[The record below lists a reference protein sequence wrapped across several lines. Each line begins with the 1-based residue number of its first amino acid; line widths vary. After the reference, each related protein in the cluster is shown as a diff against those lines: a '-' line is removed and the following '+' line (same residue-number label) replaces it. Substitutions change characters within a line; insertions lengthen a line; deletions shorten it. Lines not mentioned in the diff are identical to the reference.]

1 MSNNAQGGRGGRA
14 GTNQPTQ
21 AGRFKPKRKVQSKST
36 TTTVARA
43 PTPITPGRSVS
54 GRIAPGRG
62 RRNGGGDRASQRGG
76 RDGRGGRGRGRGRG
90 RFVAPKGKVFFTGED
105 VEDKNNADKNRDINA
120 QMAEPSKEN
129 TGIILM
135 PGGSSLPSVK
145 RGSTD
150 SYGNN
155 AQDRIVA
162 ASLSRQGEGDEEIVG
177 ELESSIGSGNRKK
190 PSLLDSSSGFG
201 DMPSKFDDHEED
213 EPIIMDQSAYQFDSD
228 SSTDGQERR
237 HGQASRSHR
246 GNPSHKMLQPQ
257 QLPIPPP
264 RKPGT
269 KQINY
274 LYDCQKQKL
283 EKNHAVKS
291 VKSEIAS
298 GNCDHT
304 NDEQLANIRYESPFI
319 ANFLHSTPEQQREE
333 IQSWIIF
340 KFPTRLPRLNP
351 NSTLSGRV
359 MKREAGI
366 QGDIDLDMMG
376 NGIDMTSRPIPE
388 SALSINPSLS
398 NNQTT
403 NKPDI
408 PSTVTGSISSSY
420 DDTLKDAA
428 SGRYGKI
435 VIHQSGK
442 SFLLIGDG
450 DGQPIQMQLSEGLPC
465 SFLQQA
471 VAINTEK
478 PTPLSMSIHDRG
490 EGNEGSYTTLGEVR
504 KSLVLTPDIESVFPI

>member
-1 MSNNAQGGRGGRA
+1 MSNNAQGGRGGRT

-36 TTTVARA
+36 VART
-43 PTPITPGRSVS
+43 PTP
-54 GRIAPGRG
+54 IAPGRIVLGRG
-62 RRNGGGDRASQRGG
+62 RRGGSGDRASQRGG

-135 PGGSSLPSVK
+135 PGGSSSAPSVK

-150 SYGNN
+150 SYGNS

-190 PSLLDSSSGFG
+190 PSLLDSNSGFG

-228 SSTDGQERR
+228 SSADGQERQ
-237 HGQASRSHR
+237 HGQASRIYR
-246 GNPSHKMLQPQ
+246 GNPSHKILQPQ

-264 RKPGT
+264 RKPGS

-274 LYDCQKQKL
+274 LYECQKQNV
-283 EKNHAVKS
+283 EKNLAKTE
-291 VKSEIAS
+291 VKSENAPDYC
-298 GNCDHT
+298 NHT
-304 NDEQLANIRYESPFI
+304 NDEQIAANIRYESPFI
-319 ANFLHSTPEQQREE
+319 ANFQHSTPEQQREE
-333 IQSWIIF
+333 LQSWIIF

-359 MKREAGI
+359 MKRESGI

-376 NGIDMTSRPIPE
+376 NGIDMTSIPIPE
-388 SALSINPSLS
+388 SALSMNTSLS
-398 NNQTT
+398 NNQTS
-403 NKPDI
+403 NNPDI
-408 PSTVTGSISSSY
+408 PSTIRGSISSSY

-435 VIHQSGK
+435 IIHQSGK

-471 VAINTEK
+471 VAINSEK
-478 PTPLSMSIHDRG
+478 STPLSMSIHDRG
-490 EGNEGSYTTLGEVR
+490 EGSEGSYTTLGEVR
-504 KSLVLTPDIESVFPI
+504 KSLVVTPDIESVFPMY